1 MDEPQFENFFYY
13 DYSDVD
19 IQEKYKNELTQLND
33 MEYNDEEI
41 KIKIIKECSGN
52 LQYAIEKLIIKLF
65 INYHF
70 LN

>member
-52 LQYAIEKLIIKLF
+52 LQYAIEKLINLSG
-65 INYHF
+65 
-70 LN
+70 